1 MENKMTKNE
10 MYSLIAEL
18 CADNPEVVAFCENE
32 KAKLAAKA
40 EKAKARAAEK
50 RAAGDELYAAVVATL
65 TSEPQTADTI
75 YANNF
80 AEVEDLSVAKIR
92 ARLSQAVKNG
102 VAVKETI
109 KVDNKA
115 KVHYTVAE

>member
-1 MENKMTKNE
+1 MTKNE
-10 MYSLIAEL
+10 MFDLIAEL
-18 CADNPEVVAFCENE
+18 CADNAEVVEFCANE

-50 RAAGDELYAAVVATL
+50 RAAGDELYAAVVGTL
-65 TSEPQTADTI
+65 SSTPTTADAI
-75 YANNF
+75 YADNF
-80 AEVEDLSVAKIR
+80 SDVEDLSVAKIR

-109 KVDNKA
+109 KVDGKA
-115 KVHYTVAE
+115 KVHYTLAE